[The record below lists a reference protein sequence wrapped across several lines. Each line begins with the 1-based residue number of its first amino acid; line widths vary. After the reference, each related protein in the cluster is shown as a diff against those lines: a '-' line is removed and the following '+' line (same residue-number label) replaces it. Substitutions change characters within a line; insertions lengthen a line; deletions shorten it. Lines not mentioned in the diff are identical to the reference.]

1 MGNDADGN
9 VSAVDE
15 GLRPATRRR
24 GRKPLLDDGDRAA
37 LRVAVTEQPRAPIV
51 ELVRLIEARGK
62 SVSGITIVKEL
73 KAMGFTRAKPRR
85 APSQPA
91 PQTSPRYQAQHRR
104 QPTESSYP
112 SSVTDAEWTV
122 LERELQAVKD
132 PRGRKPRH
140 PPRVMLNAVFYVVR
154 TGCQW
159 RQLPKDFPHWSAV
172 WSVFR
177 RLRDS
182 GTLERLYDAVFELWR
197 TSMNRSEMP
206 TAGIVDSQTVK
217 TTEKG
222 GLQAT
227 TPARRPKGAKGTWS
241 RM

>member
-1 MGNDADGN
+1 MGNEAGGKEG
-9 VSAVDE
+9 VVDQAP
-15 GLRPATRRR
+15 RPAKRAR
-24 GRKPLLDDGDRAA
+24 GRRPLLDDGDRAA
-37 LRVAVTEQPRAPIV
+37 LREVVTEQPRTPIV
-51 ELVRLIEARGK
+51 ELVRLIETRGK
-62 SVSGITIVKEL
+62 SASATTIIKEL
-73 KAMGFTRAKPRR
+73 KAMGFSRAKPRR

-112 SSVTDAEWTV
+112 SSVTDAEWSV
-122 LERELQAVKD
+122 LERELEAVKD
-132 PRGRKPRH
+132 PRGRKPQH
-140 PPRVMLNAVFYVVR
+140 SPRVMLNAVFYVVR

-182 GTLERLYDAVFELWR
+182 GTLERPYDAVFKLWR
-197 TSMNRSEMP
+197 ASVNRSDMP

-217 TTEKG
+217 PTEKG

-227 TPARRPKGAKGTWS
+227 TQARRPRGARGTWS

>member
-1 MGNDADGN
+1 MGNEAGGN
-9 VSAVDE
+9 E
-15 GLRPATRRR
+15 GVVGQAPRPAKRAQGRR
-24 GRKPLLDDGDRAA
+24 PLLDDADRAA
-37 LRVAVTEQPRAPIV
+37 LRERVTEQPRTPIV
-51 ELVRLIEARGK
+51 ELVRLVEARGK
-62 SVSGITIVKEL
+62 SASATTIIKEL

-91 PQTSPRYQAQHRR
+91 PQTSPRYQAQHRH
-104 QPTESSYP
+104 QPTESTYP
-112 SSVTDAEWTV
+112 SSVTDAEWSV
-122 LERELQAVKD
+122 LERELKAVKD
-132 PRGRKPRH
+132 RRGRKPRH
-140 PPRVMLNAVFYVVR
+140 SPRVMLNAVFYVVR

-182 GTLERLYDAVFELWR
+182 GTLERLYDAVFKLWR
-197 TSMNRSEMP
+197 ASVNRSEMP

-222 GLQAT
+222 GLQVT
-227 TPARRPKGAKGTWS
+227 TQGRKPRGAKGTWS